1 MSDASAPNP
10 GTSLSLAH
18 DRTEMASFRTS
29 LALERTTLAWV
40 RTTLSMTSF
49 GLGMIGFFRSLRQ
62 QKENPQTIRLH
73 EAAIHFG
80 TALVI
85 VGFIATVFVVIT
97 HAKTVRQLQREENPT
112 LTLWPP
118 SIMLAMLLA
127 LMGMYGLWNVFG
139 Y

>member
-1 MSDASAPNP
+1 MSDASTQNP

-18 DRTEMASFRTS
+18 DRTEMASYRTS

-62 QKENPQTIRLH
+62 QKENPETIRLH
-73 EAAIHFG
+73 QAAIHFG

-85 VGFIATVFVVIT
+85 IGFIATVFVVVT
-97 HAKTVRQLQREENPT
+97 HAKTVRQLQREESPT

-118 SIMLAMLLA
+118 SIMLAVLLA

>member
-1 MSDASAPNP
+1 MSDASSPDP
-10 GTSLSLAH
+10 RSSLLLAH

-62 QKENPQTIRLH
+62 QKENPDTIRLH

-80 TALVI
+80 TSLVVI
-85 VGFIATVFVVIT
+85 GFIATVFVVVT
-97 HAKTVRQLQREENPT
+97 HAKTVRQLQREEAPT

-118 SIMLAMLLA
+118 SIMLAVLLA
-127 LMGMYGLWNVFG
+127 LMGLYGLWNVFG

>member
-1 MSDASAPNP
+1 MSDASAPVP
-10 GTSLSLAH
+10 RSTTVLAH

-62 QKENPQTIRLH
+62 QKESPDTIRLH
-73 EAAIHFG
+73 QAAIHFG
-80 TALVI
+80 TALVVI
-85 VGFIATVFVVIT
+85 GFIATIFVVVT
-97 HAKTVRQLQREENPT
+97 HAKTVRQLQREETPT
-112 LTLWPP
+112 VALWPP
-118 SIMLAMLLA
+118 SIMLAVLLA
-127 LMGMYGLWNVFG
+127 GMAMYGLWNVFR